1 MANLATTINRDVENI
16 GARRLHTIMERL
28 TEELSFAA
36 TERAGEKVVFDAEAV
51 QSAVGELAKKSDLSR
66 YLL

>member
-28 TEELSFAA
+28 TEDLSFAA
-36 TERAGEKVVFDAEAV
+36 TERAGEKVTFDAEAV
-51 QSAVGELAKKSDLSR
+51 EGAVGELAKKSDLSR